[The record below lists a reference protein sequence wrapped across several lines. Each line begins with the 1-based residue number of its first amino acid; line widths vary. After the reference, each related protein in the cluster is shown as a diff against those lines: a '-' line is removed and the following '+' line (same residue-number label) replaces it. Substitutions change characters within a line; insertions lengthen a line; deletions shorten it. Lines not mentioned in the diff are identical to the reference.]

1 MSDHT
6 KEERSSS
13 GNRVDPG
20 EVDESL
26 VDGDATF
33 AEPWQARAF
42 ALAVAVTDEEDGCGV
57 GSWSE
62 FQERLVREID
72 KAESAADLVSREE
85 PAELDGD
92 EDRYYR
98 QWLSAL
104 ERLLADGGIDEDAL
118 RERALEFERG
128 ERDAHEFVDGDP
140 HGHAEDLPEGHADGS
155 DHDHGDH
162 SHSHSH

>member
-6 KEERSSS
+6 SEERA
-13 GNRVDPG
+13 GDRVAPG

-26 VDGDATF
+26 VDGGATF

-42 ALAVAVTDEEDGCGV
+42 ALAVAVTDEEDGSGV

-62 FQERLVREID
+62 FQARLVGEIED
-72 KAESAADLVSREE
+72 SDSAAGLVNREE
-85 PAELDGD
+85 PAALGGD

-98 QWLSAL
+98 QWLTAL

-128 ERDAHEFVDGDP
+128 ERDAHEFVDGEP
-140 HGHAEDLPEGHADGS
+140 HGHAVDLPEGHAEGS
-155 DHDHGDH
+155 HGHGHAHDH
-162 SHSHSH
+162 